1 MFDHCSIQLKLAGST
16 FLLLAFTVC
25 SLIALTN
32 EQMEIAF
39 GDYLALHIAVMDH
52 GPAEM
57 MFIHSVH
64 QSLWWVGLFFI
75 LLGFIITSILAAGIT
90 RPLRRLTKAAAA
102 VERGHFDQCVPV
114 DSRDEVGHLANV
126 FNKMA
131 AKLSQNEQAQRDFF
145 ASITHELRTPLA
157 VLQGTLEN
165 MTTGVTEPTP
175 ERLFAM
181 QEEIM
186 RLNRLV
192 TDLRDL
198 SLAAVHELRLHL
210 RPTDL
215 GQLARQSAMLIQPLL
230 DESAQQLQCQIP
242 SRLTLLPLDADR
254 MRQVIGNLLVN
265 ASRHSGSG
273 SHIRLS
279 ISEQSDCIELCVAND
294 GPCIA
299 PEDLPHIF
307 EKFYQSHSAQGAA
320 DARRG
325 SGLGLALARQYVEIH
340 SGTIFA
346 TSTPEAGTVF
356 TMRLPKA

>member
-1 MFDHCSIQLKLAGST
+1 MFDRHSIQIKLAGIT

-32 EQMEIAF
+32 AQMETAF
-39 GDYLALHIAVMDH
+39 GDYIALHLAVVDH
-52 GPAEM
+52 GPAET

-75 LLGFIITSILAAGIT
+75 LLGLVITSLIAASIT

-102 VERGHFDQCVPV
+102 VEHGHFDQRVPV
-114 DSRDEVGHLANV
+114 GSKDEVGRLTKV
-126 FNKMA
+126 FNDMA
-131 AKLSQNEQAQRDFF
+131 AKLAQNEQAQRDFF

-165 MTTGVTEPTP
+165 MTSGVTEPTP

-198 SLAAVHELRLHL
+198 SLAEVHQLHL
-210 RPTDL
+210 HLQPTDL
-215 GQLARQSAMLIQPLL
+215 GQLARQSVMLIQPLL
-230 DESAQQLQCQIP
+230 DEKEQQLQCQIP
-242 SRLTLLPLDADR
+242 EHLPLLSLDADR

-265 ASRHSGSG
+265 ASRHSGKG
-273 SHIRLS
+273 SHIQLTIR
-279 ISEQSDCIELCVAND
+279 EQPHHLELCVAND
-294 GPCIA
+294 GPLIPA
-299 PEDLPHIF
+299 KDLPHLF
-307 EKFYQSHSAQGAA
+307 EKFYQSHSSPEAAQH
-320 DARRG
+320 G
-325 SGLGLALARQYVEIH
+325 SGLGLALTRQYVEVH
-340 SGTIFA
+340 HGTIA
-346 TSTPEAGTVF
+346 AASTPADGTTF
-356 TMRLPKA
+356 TICLPKA